1 MKYLSLWR
9 VWLKTYVL
17 AGLAGWVAQASSIP
31 LPWMIGPLF
40 VTAGL
45 RVSGG
50 VVNAPIY
57 GRQIG
62 QWGVGLALGL
72 YFTPAVVIEIVREW
86 PFILAS
92 CILAF
97 GLSAMGTY
105 LLWRK
110 FGVKLSTAYFSA
122 AIGGASEMAVLA
134 EKNGGQLDLVAAA
147 HSLRV
152 MIVVVTIPF
161 AYQYLGVH
169 GDGQDI
175 GNLIPFDW
183 LGIGALLAV
192 SAFGII
198 CARIIRL
205 PNPFILGA
213 LISVAI
219 ITGVGS
225 RWSSWPVEL
234 SAVAQLLIGVSL
246 GVRFNSEFLRQAP
259 RLVIGISVYTI
270 LSLLLSLIFAVV
282 VSRVSGI
289 DVPTMVLG
297 TTPGGIAEMCI
308 TAKVLHLGVAVVTVF
323 HVIRMGIVLVL
334 TQPIYTLYWK
344 RFE

>member
-1 MKYLSLWR
+1 MKYSSQWR
-9 VWLKTYVL
+9 IWVKTYAL
-17 AGLAGWVAQASSIP
+17 AGLAGWVAQGLSIP

-45 RVSGG
+45 SVWGSP
-50 VVNAPIY
+50 VNAPVY
-57 GRQIG
+57 GRQLG

-72 YFTPAVVIEIVREW
+72 YFTPSVVIEIVREW

-92 CILAF
+92 CFLAF

-110 FGVKLSTAYFSA
+110 FGVRLSTAYFSA

-161 AYQYLGVH
+161 AYQYLGVF
-169 GDGQDI
+169 GKGQDV
-175 GNLIPFDW
+175 GSLIPFDW
-183 LGIGALLAV
+183 LGLIALILV
-192 SAFGII
+192 SAIGIV
-198 CARIIRL
+198 CASVIHL

-219 ITGVGS
+219 VTGVGY
-225 RWSSWPVEL
+225 RWSSWPTEF
-234 SAVAQLLIGVSL
+234 SAIAQLLIGVSL
-246 GVRFNSEFLRQAP
+246 GVRFNPEFLRQAP
-259 RLVIGISVYTI
+259 RLVTGICIYTI
-270 LSLLLSLIFAVV
+270 LSLLLSLAFAWM
-282 VSRVSGI
+282 VSRLSGVDI
-289 DVPTMVLG
+289 PTMVLG

-323 HVIRMGIVLVL
+323 HVIRMGVVLVL
-334 TQPIYTLYWK
+334 TQPIYTLCWK